1 MQIYG
6 LQTSTPVTRTQPKP
20 TEQCGGDRF
29 DFQKDCTDQ
38 ASWLAQECR
47 ARFGC
52 TPNELM
58 KGSNGFERFNQLAV
72 EWRTAHP
79 RDQAC

>member
-1 MQIYG
+1 MQITG
-6 LQTSTPVTRTQPKP
+6 LSPQNAIARPQAKPV
-20 TEQCGGDRF
+20 EQQSGDRF
-29 DFQKDCTDQ
+29 DFKKDCMDQ
-38 ASWLAQECR
+38 ATWLAQECR

-58 KGSNGFERFNQLAV
+58 KGANGFERFNQLAV

-79 RDQAC
+79 RD

>member
-1 MQIYG
+1 MQITG
-6 LQTSTPVTRTQPKP
+6 LNSTTPITRTPSKP
-20 TEQCGGDRF
+20 VEAGGDRF
-29 DFQKDCTDQ
+29 DFKKDCTDQ
-38 ASWLAQECR
+38 ATWLAQECR

-58 KGSNGFERFNQLAV
+58 KGANGFERFNQLAV

-79 RDQAC
+79 RD

>member
-1 MQIYG
+1 MLITG
-6 LQTSTPVTRTQPKP
+6 LQTNTPVARTQSKP
-20 TEQCGGDRF
+20 AEQAGGDRF
-29 DFQKDCTDQ
+29 DFKQDCMDQ
-38 ASWLAQECR
+38 ATWLAQECR

-58 KGSNGFERFNQLAV
+58 KGPGGFERFNQLAV

-79 RDQAC
+79 RD